1 MLSFNKLITLVAIP
15 MIISACTV
23 THAPRTT
30 MAQPKPQPAEQW
42 YKEGVSQ
49 SVTRDKVG
57 HCKIEVG
64 ASRLSQAE
72 AEKLI
77 GYCMKSDGYRLIKKS
92 SNLNWLDS

>member
-1 MLSFNKLITLVAIP
+1 MLSFNKLVTLVALP
-15 MIISACTV
+15 MLISACTV

-30 MAQPKPQPAEQW
+30 MAQPKLQLIEQW

-77 GYCMKSDGYRLIKKS
+77 SYCMRSDGYRLVKKS
-92 SNLNWLDS
+92 SDLSRR